1 MAEAGYADGFDME
14 LMPTSTYQDT
24 VRQAQVLQA
33 QLAAIGIRTT
43 INAPEWA
50 EWLELEG
57 NFRYDGY
64 ICSWNGLIDVEQYY
78 YLQHRTDEVFN
89 FTGYSDSAFDAF
101 GRRKVAPSPTLT
113 SATPSTSRPIRFW
126 LTRRPTCTSTTR
138 LSSAR

>member
-1 MAEAGYADGFDME
+1 
-14 LMPTSTYQDT
+14 MPTSTYQDT

-33 QLAAIGIRTT
+33 QLAAIGITST

-78 YLQHRTDEVFN
+78 YLQHRTGEIFN
-89 FTGYSDSAFDAF
+89 FTGYSDPAFDDLVDA
-101 GRRKVAPSPTLT
+101 GAAGIGL
-113 SATPSTSRPIRFW
+113 
-126 LTRRPTCTSTTR
+126 
-138 LSSAR
+138 